1 MCRWRSIRKHVLGT
15 ISVSAFASWGLLL
28 ALQPAFYPTEAESHG
43 ATPSQYG
50 FVFGCSSLAAFL
62 FGPIFGTYGERI
74 GPKLLFNLGG
84 LTQGLVGIVFGSL
97 DYIENT
103 AGLCGLCSDVHCAVQ
118 KNSVPAAAGAVE
130 TSHTVFLLNRV
141 QCFQIVNDETLREKT
156 TY

>member
-1 MCRWRSIRKHVLGT
+1 MACGIKWLERAKKASLRLLGA
-15 ISVSAFASWGLLL
+15 ISGSLFSQQYSPLAFASWGLLL
-28 ALQPAFYPTEAESHG
+28 SLQPAFYPTEAEIHG

-84 LTQGLVGIVFGSL
+84 LTQGLVGIAFGSL

-103 AGLCGLCSDVHCAVQ
+103 AG
-118 KNSVPAAAGAVE
+118 NNAALYCK
-130 TSHTVFLLNRV
+130 SHNVGVRV
-141 QCFQIVNDETLREKT
+141 A
-156 TY
+156 